1 MELGAVL
8 ASTFKVGV
16 DFIDIW
22 RILFVVCDL
31 KDKKQMEVKHNQLVP
46 KKRIYAGR
54 NYNSVKCFCHVFYT
68 TNQIDKHQATERK
81 IEQHKHQ

>member
-1 MELGAVL
+1 MELGVVL

-46 KKRIYAGR
+46 KKVYLCREELQQCEMLLSCVLYYKS
-54 NYNSVKCFCHVFYT
+54 N
-68 TNQIDKHQATERK
+68 
-81 IEQHKHQ
+81 